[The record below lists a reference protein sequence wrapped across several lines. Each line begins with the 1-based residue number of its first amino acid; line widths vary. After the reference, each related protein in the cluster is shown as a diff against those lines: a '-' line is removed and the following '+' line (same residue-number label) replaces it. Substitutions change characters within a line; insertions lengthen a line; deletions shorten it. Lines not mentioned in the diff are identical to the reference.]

1 MKVTGFRR
9 FGVFLLS
16 LFCLFLGSGCQKNA
30 SSSEETT
37 KPPQSYSPGK
47 TSVLVPDAPGTVT
60 TGGDPLILDF
70 SNADHG
76 YFMGKLTQ
84 PDTKVNIQITGPDDV
99 CYKYFLTE
107 NDIWTAFPITAGDGP
122 YLVLAYQE
130 ISDGQY
136 SSLFSYPL
144 DVSLDN
150 EFYPF
155 LYPNQYVDFTAGSK
169 AISLAAS
176 LTADSAE
183 DLDALD
189 DIYQYVTTH
198 ITYDEEKAA
207 TVGTGYLPDIDETL
221 RTGKGI
227 CFDYAALTA
236 AMLRS
241 LSIPARLDIG
251 YSGDIRHAWVDV
263 YIESIGWVKRAV
275 EFNGNEWKMIDPTF
289 AAAAGNEDNE
299 AIDEYIGDS
308 SNYTVQYIR

>member
-1 MKVTGFRR
+1 MKTTGFRR
-9 FGVFLLS
+9 FGVALL
-16 LFCLFLGSGCQKNA
+16 FFCCLFLGFGCGKKSDNSSGEAN
-30 SSSEETT
+30 
-37 KPPQSYSPGK
+37 PPQSYSPGK
-47 TSVLVPDAPGTVT
+47 TTVLVPEAPVTVT
-60 TGGDPLILDF
+60 TGDDPLILDF
-70 SNADHG
+70 SNASQG

-84 PDTKVNIQITGPDDV
+84 SDTKINIQITGPDDV
-99 CYKYFLTE
+99 CYKYFLSE
-107 NDIWTAFPITAGDGP
+107 SDVWTSFPITAGNGA

-130 ISDGQY
+130 ISDGQFA
-136 SSLFSYPL
+136 SLFSYAL
-144 DVSLDN
+144 DVTLDS

-155 LYPNQYVDFTAGSK
+155 LYPNQYVNFTADSE

-176 LTADSAE
+176 LTKDAAE

-189 DIYQYVTTH
+189 AIYQYVTTH
-198 ITYDEEKAA
+198 ITYDTEKAA
-207 TVGTGYLPDIDETL
+207 TVDTGYLPDIDETL
-221 RTGKGI
+221 RTGTGI

-236 AMLRS
+236 SMLRS

-251 YSGDIRHAWVDV
+251 YSGDVRHAWVDV

-289 AAAAGNEDNE
+289 AAAAGNEDNQ

>member
-1 MKVTGFRR
+1 MKTIGFRR
-9 FGVFLLS
+9 FGAVLL
-16 LFCLFLGSGCQKNA
+16 FFCCLFLGFGCGKKGGNED
-30 SSSEETT
+30 SL
-37 KPPQSYSPGK
+37 KPPQAYTPGK
-47 TSVLVPDAPGTVT
+47 TTVLVPEAPGTVT
-60 TGGDPLILDF
+60 TGEDPLILDF
-70 SNADHG
+70 SNAGQG

-84 PDTKVNIQITGPDDV
+84 LDTKINIQITGPDNV

-107 NDIWTAFPITAGDGP
+107 ADSWTAFPITAGNGT

-136 SSLFSYPL
+136 ASLFSYSLNVTL
-144 DVSLDN
+144 DS

-155 LYPNQYVDFTAGSK
+155 LYPNQYVNFTSDSK

-176 LTADSAE
+176 LTKDAAE

-189 DIYQYVTTH
+189 AIYQYVTTH
-198 ITYDEEKAA
+198 ITYDSDKAA

-236 AMLRS
+236 SMLRS

-251 YSGDIRHAWVDV
+251 YSGDVRHAWVDV
-263 YIESIGWVKRAV
+263 YIESVGWVKRAV